1 MFETKIT
8 FRFFAEYDRSGIIA
22 FLEKMVAK
30 GWILKS
36 KNGFAYKFE
45 RTDKLYLKYDITYF
59 ADADK
64 DNNYLPYESREYFE
78 YMAEWREK

>member
-8 FRFFAEYDRSGIIA
+8 FRFFADYDRSGIIA

-36 KNGFAYKFE
+36 KNGVAYKFE
-45 RTDKLYLKYDITYF
+45 RC
-59 ADADK
+59 
-64 DNNYLPYESREYFE
+64 
-78 YMAEWREK
+78 